1 VKKRQKL
8 PHQTKLKA
16 VVTLHGIFLTS
27 VILSLIL
34 GYSLAILLSK
44 IKITL
49 KPLKIDS

>member
-1 VKKRQKL
+1 LRGVFEIGEKQQKS

-34 GYSLAILLSK
+34 DYSLANLLK
-44 IKITL
+44 NKNYT
-49 KPLKIDS
+49 